1 MPQLDKLIFLPQIIW
16 YLIIFIA
23 IYIYV
28 LKYILPIVS
37 RTIKIREKYINEL
50 TIKSKEIEKVNTVNY
65 KHQIILKNELEKQ
78 LVEEKIILSEELNDI
93 KMILVEEYIKVQL
106 KKKSMIK
113 NNYNYFISI
122 STKRGYFLK

>member
-106 KKKSMIK
+106 KK
-113 NNYNYFISI
+113 NQ
-122 STKRGYFLK
+122 

>member
-65 KHQIILKNELEKQ
+65 KHQIILKKR
-78 LVEEKIILSEELNDI
+78 VRKAISRR
-93 KMILVEEYIKVQL
+93 
-106 KKKSMIK
+106 K
-113 NNYNYFISI
+113 NNII
-122 STKRGYFLK
+122 RRIK